1 MGSGA
6 HGRLFADRD
15 VDALWMQ
22 WNKRGWGKGPRA
34 AYRFLDLRRA
44 YRGPLVVTLHD
55 VFDRDTRKERWLD
68 ADTWSLRLVARSAD
82 RLIVHS
88 EVEVERL
95 AGIAPASKIRVVPH
109 FVEERN
115 LPLSAEAARAHL
127 GVAGR
132 RVVTLLGF
140 IYGRKGHGDL
150 VEALP
155 HLPPDVLMV
164 FAGGAVAGR
173 EGLHAPGPAARRG
186 AGRRRIA
193 CASRATSRRPRWRPG
208 SRPPTWPSLP
218 FRDLSASGSLS
229 TWIAAGKPILASD
242 LPGFHEYDRLRAGRD
257 PLPGQPRARAT
268 RRAHPARSLES
279 DLADPDPR
287 VVELRAHL
295 TVPRHRRSLPGRRA
309 RGRPGRLNATRGRSA
324 TDRGSV
330 PASSGGRGVGPW
342 AGERPRGQAPRRA
355 STLSVRSQGRSRSS
369 RPKWPYAAVCR

>member
-1 MGSGA
+1 MTHATTAGEVAPAPSLRLGVLHLGRPESGVRRYAKILTDELARRPDVRLIQSDAGLLEDRRGGLGA
-6 HGRLFADRD
+6 HGRLHAERD
-15 VDALWMQ
+15 VDALWLQ

-55 VFDRDTRKERWLD
+55 VFDRETAKERWLD

-127 GVAGR
+127 GIAGR

-150 VEALP
+150 VEAVP
-155 HLPPDVLMV
+155 HLPPDVLIA

-173 EGLHAPGPAARRG
+173 EGLMRRVQKRVAELGVDDRVRITGYLSEDDMETWIAATHL
-186 AGRRRIA
+186 AA
-193 CASRATSRRPRWRPG
+193 
-208 SRPPTWPSLP
+208 LP

-229 TWIAAGKPILASD
+229 TWIAAGKPVVVSD
-242 LPGFHEYDRLRAGRD
+242 LPGFHEYDRLAPGAIRFFDGLD
-257 PLPGQPRARAT
+257 PEPLAARIT
-268 RRAHPARSLES
+268 GLLEGG
-279 DLADPDPR
+279 LDPDPR
-287 VVELRAHL
+287 VVDLREHL
-295 TVPRHRRSLPGRRA
+295 TVPVTVDRYLDVLREA
-309 RGRPGRLNATRGRSA
+309 VRGA
-324 TDRGSV
+324 
-330 PASSGGRGVGPW
+330 
-342 AGERPRGQAPRRA
+342 
-355 STLSVRSQGRSRSS
+355 
-369 RPKWPYAAVCR
+369 